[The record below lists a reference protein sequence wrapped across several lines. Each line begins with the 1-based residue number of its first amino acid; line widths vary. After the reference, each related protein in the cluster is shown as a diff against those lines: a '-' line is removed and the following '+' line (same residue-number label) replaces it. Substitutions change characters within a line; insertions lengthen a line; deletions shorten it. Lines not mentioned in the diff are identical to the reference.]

1 MQKKDTAAV
10 TRLNGQMM
18 RALGMDAA
26 KDSAAAYKKCGTLP
40 AMPASYVKTLKLEK
54 EHQDLS
60 EDLRKVE
67 LNLFERA
74 AATAG
79 IEKKAYFL
87 SRERVWAWNEARR
100 NKKGTGGVTKDEAEL
115 FKSRQADIVKVEK
128 ALR

>member
-1 MQKKDTAAV
+1 
-10 TRLNGQMM
+10 M
-18 RALGMDAA
+18 RALGQDAA
-26 KDSAAAYKKCGTLP
+26 KDSAVAFKKCGTPP
-40 AMPASYVKTLKLEK
+40 AIPPAYARTLKLEK

-79 IEKKAYFL
+79 IEKKEYFL
-87 SRERVWAWNEARR
+87 ARERVWAWNQARR
-100 NKKGTGGVTKDEAEL
+100 NKKGTGGVTKDEDAL
-115 FKSRQADIVKVEK
+115 FKSRQADIIKVEK